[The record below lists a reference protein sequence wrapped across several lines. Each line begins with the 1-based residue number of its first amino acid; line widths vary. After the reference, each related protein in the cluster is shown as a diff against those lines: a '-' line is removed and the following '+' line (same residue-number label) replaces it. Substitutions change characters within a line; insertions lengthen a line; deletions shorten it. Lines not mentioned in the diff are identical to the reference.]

1 MENRLVLGVDV
12 TNSSVNRR
20 SDSVAG
26 LAVGRAGARG
36 EVFLFLNSADN
47 LSRMADLSFG
57 LNRLER
63 SGFLVDELSVVEG
76 RKEWFLMMDSL
87 RVVAGVAG
95 VVVVAVVVVLLAPR
109 DRSKLSEAV
118 VVVLL
123 LVVGVRVVA
132 TVTRLPRSRPT
143 PAMLDKVTSIN
154 LSPGKSDAASVVGL
168 ETIRN

>member
-95 VVVVAVVVVLLAPR
+95 VGVVVVLLAPR
-109 DRSKLSEAV
+109 DRSKLSGAV
-118 VVVLL
+118 VVVVLV
-123 LVVGVRVVA
+123 VVGVRVVA

-168 ETIRN
+168 EMIRN

>member
-20 SDSVAG
+20 SDSGAG

-109 DRSKLSEAV
+109 DRSKLSG

-123 LVVGVRVVA
+123 VVVVGVRVVA

-168 ETIRN
+168 EMIRN

>member
-20 SDSVAG
+20 SDSGAG

-87 RVVAGVAG
+87 RVVAGVG
-95 VVVVAVVVVLLAPR
+95 VVCVVEVLLAPR
-109 DRSKLSEAV
+109 DRSKLSGA

>member
-95 VVVVAVVVVLLAPR
+95 VGVVVVLLAPR
-109 DRSKLSEAV
+109 DRSKLSGAV
-118 VVVLL
+118 VVVL
-123 LVVGVRVVA
+123 VGVRVVA

>member
-20 SDSVAG
+20 SDSGAG

-87 RVVAGVAG
+87 RVVAGAAG
-95 VVVVAVVVVLLAPR
+95 VGVVVVLLAPR
-109 DRSKLSEAV
+109 DGSKLSGAV

-123 LVVGVRVVA
+123 VVVGVRVVA

>member
-20 SDSVAG
+20 SDSGAG

-87 RVVAGVAG
+87 RVVAGVG
-95 VVVVAVVVVLLAPR
+95 VVVVLLAPR
-109 DRSKLSEAV
+109 DRSKLSGA

>member
-87 RVVAGVAG
+87 RVVAGDG
-95 VVVVAVVVVLLAPR
+95 VVGVVVVLLAPR
-109 DRSKLSEAV
+109 DRSKLSGAV

-123 LVVGVRVVA
+123 VVVGVRVVA

>member
-20 SDSVAG
+20 SDSGAG

-87 RVVAGVAG
+87 RVVAGVG
-95 VVVVAVVVVLLAPR
+95 VVCVVVVLLAPR
-109 DRSKLSEAV
+109 DRSKLSGAV
-118 VVVLL
+118 VVLVV
-123 LVVGVRVVA
+123 VVGVRVVA

>member
-1 MENRLVLGVDV
+1 
-12 TNSSVNRR
+12 
-20 SDSVAG
+20 
-26 LAVGRAGARG
+26 
-36 EVFLFLNSADN
+36 
-47 LSRMADLSFG
+47 MADLSFG

-87 RVVAGVAG
+87 RVVADDGGVG
-95 VVVVAVVVVLLAPR
+95 VVVVLLAPR
-109 DRSKLSEAV
+109 DRSKLSGAV
-118 VVVLL
+118 VVVVV
-123 LVVGVRVVA
+123 VVGVRVVA

>member
-20 SDSVAG
+20 SDSGAG

-95 VVVVAVVVVLLAPR
+95 VVVVLLAPR
-109 DRSKLSEAV
+109 DRSKLSGAV
-118 VVVLL
+118 VVVV
-123 LVVGVRVVA
+123 VVGVRVVA

>member
-20 SDSVAG
+20 SDSGAG

-95 VVVVAVVVVLLAPR
+95 VVVVLLAPR
-109 DRSKLSEAV
+109 DRSKLSGAV
-118 VVVLL
+118 VVVL

>member
-1 MENRLVLGVDV
+1 M

-87 RVVAGVAG
+87 RVVAGVVG
-95 VVVVAVVVVLLAPR
+95 VVVVLLAPR
-109 DRSKLSEAV
+109 DRSKLSGAV
-118 VVVLL
+118 VVVVV
-123 LVVGVRVVA
+123 VVGVRAVA

>member
-20 SDSVAG
+20 SDSGAG

-95 VVVVAVVVVLLAPR
+95 VGVVVVLLAPR
-109 DRSKLSEAV
+109 DRSKLSGAV
-118 VVVLL
+118 VVLVV
-123 LVVGVRVVA
+123 VVGVRVVA

>member
-20 SDSVAG
+20 SDSGAG

-109 DRSKLSEAV
+109 DRSKLSGAV
-118 VVVLL
+118 LV
-123 LVVGVRVVA
+123 VVGVRVVA

>member
-20 SDSVAG
+20 SECVAG
-26 LAVGRAGARG
+26 LVGRAGARG

-87 RVVAGVAG
+87 RVVAGDG
-95 VVVVAVVVVLLAPR
+95 VVAVVVVVLLAPR
-109 DRSKLSEAV
+109 DRSKLSGAV
-118 VVVLL
+118 VVVSCT
-123 LVVGVRVVA
+123 VVVVVAA

>member
-95 VVVVAVVVVLLAPR
+95 VGVVVVLLAPR
-109 DRSKLSEAV
+109 DRSKLSGAV
-118 VVVLL
+118 VVVVV
-123 LVVGVRVVA
+123 VVGVRVVA

>member
-95 VVVVAVVVVLLAPR
+95 VGVVVVLLAPR
-109 DRSKLSEAV
+109 DRSKLSGAV
-118 VVVLL
+118 VVVLV
-123 LVVGVRVVA
+123 VVGVRVVA

>member
-20 SDSVAG
+20 SDSGAG

-87 RVVAGVAG
+87 RVVLGVAG
-95 VVVVAVVVVLLAPR
+95 VVVVAVVLLAPR
-109 DRSKLSEAV
+109 DRSKLSGAV
-118 VVVLL
+118 VVVL

>member
-95 VVVVAVVVVLLAPR
+95 VGVVVVLLAPR
-109 DRSKLSEAV
+109 DRSKLSGAV
-118 VVVLL
+118 VV

>member
-1 MENRLVLGVDV
+1 MGVDV

-20 SDSVAG
+20 SECVAG
-26 LAVGRAGARG
+26 LVGRAGARG

-87 RVVAGVAG
+87 RVVAGVG
-95 VVVVAVVVVLLAPR
+95 VVAVVVVVVLLAPR
-109 DRSKLSEAV
+109 DRSKLSGAV
-118 VVVLL
+118 VVVSCT
-123 LVVGVRVVA
+123 VVWVAA

>member
-1 MENRLVLGVDV
+1 M

-20 SDSVAG
+20 SDSAAG

-87 RVVAGVAG
+87 RVVTGDAGVG
-95 VVVVAVVVVLLAPR
+95 VVVVLLAPR
-109 DRSKLSEAV
+109 DRSKLFGAV
-118 VVVLL
+118 VVVVV
-123 LVVGVRVVA
+123 VVGVRVVA

>member
-20 SDSVAG
+20 SDSGAG

-95 VVVVAVVVVLLAPR
+95 VGVVVVLLAPR
-109 DRSKLSEAV
+109 DRSKLSGA

-123 LVVGVRVVA
+123 LVVVGVRVVA

>member
-1 MENRLVLGVDV
+1 MGVDV

-20 SDSVAG
+20 SECVAG
-26 LAVGRAGARG
+26 LVGRAGARG

-87 RVVAGVAG
+87 RVVAGDG
-95 VVVVAVVVVLLAPR
+95 VVAVVVVVVLLAPR
-109 DRSKLSEAV
+109 DRSKLSGAV
-118 VVVLL
+118 VVVSCT
-123 LVVGVRVVA
+123 VVVVVAA

>member
-95 VVVVAVVVVLLAPR
+95 VGVVVVLLAPR
-109 DRSKLSEAV
+109 DRSKLSGA

-123 LVVGVRVVA
+123 VVVVGVRVVA

>member
-1 MENRLVLGVDV
+1 MGVDV

-20 SDSVAG
+20 SECVAG
-26 LAVGRAGARG
+26 LVGRAGARG

-87 RVVAGVAG
+87 RVVAGV
-95 VVVVAVVVVLLAPR
+95 VVVVAVVVVVVLLAPR
-109 DRSKLSEAV
+109 DRSKLSGAV
-118 VVVLL
+118 VVSCT
-123 LVVGVRVVA
+123 VVVVVAA

>member
-1 MENRLVLGVDV
+1 M

-95 VVVVAVVVVLLAPR
+95 VGVVVVLLAPR
-109 DRSKLSEAV
+109 DRSKLSGAV
-118 VVVLL
+118 VVVLV
-123 LVVGVRVVA
+123 VVGVRVVA

>member
-95 VVVVAVVVVLLAPR
+95 VGVVVVLLAPR
-109 DRSKLSEAV
+109 DRSKLSGAVV

-123 LVVGVRVVA
+123 VVVGVRVVA

>member
-12 TNSSVNRR
+12 TNSSVNRW

-87 RVVAGVAG
+87 RVVAGAAG
-95 VVVVAVVVVLLAPR
+95 VGVVVVLLAPR
-109 DRSKLSEAV
+109 DRSKLSGAV
-118 VVVLL
+118 VVVVVLVV
-123 LVVGVRVVA
+123 VVGVRVVA

-168 ETIRN
+168 EMIRN